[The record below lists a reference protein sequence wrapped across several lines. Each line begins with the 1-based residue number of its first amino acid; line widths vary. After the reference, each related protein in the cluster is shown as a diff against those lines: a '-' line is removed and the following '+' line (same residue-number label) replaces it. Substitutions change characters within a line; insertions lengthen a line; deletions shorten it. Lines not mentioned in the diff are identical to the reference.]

1 MQYKIFHDK
10 SSVLSVEEVL
20 APDKEIVIG
29 FEGAAPGSYVC
40 ISYIGDKG
48 EVKRYRKI
56 EDGKISFPTPETST
70 TLHIT
75 YVEDE
80 GMTYECTQID
90 VVVTDSAILLHP
102 NLSHIYDEIKALHIK
117 AEEQANRLA
126 ELEKAFQGLKE
137 KFAEMYEGYNVI

>member
-20 APDKEIVIG
+20 APGKEIVIG
-29 FEGAAPGSYVC
+29 FEGAAPDSHVVVQY
-40 ISYIGDKG
+40 GDK
-48 EVKRYRKI
+48 KRFRKI
-56 EDGKISFPTPETST
+56 ENGKISIPAPETST

-75 YVEDE
+75 YVEGE
-80 GMTYECTQID
+80 IMPYECTPID
-90 VVVTDSAILLHP
+90 VVVTDGAVLLHP
-102 NLSHIYDEIKALHIK
+102 NLSHVYDEIKALHVK

-126 ELEKAFQGLKE
+126 ELEKAFQGLKD